1 MKLTFRHYFITCYL
15 LYPTIF
21 VAKYFEIR
29 WAEKIFVPFFVIL
42 VLAFNVHI
50 NPIKKGKNRF
60 LMYAFLFV
68 CVGDII
74 INLISFNEWS
84 VFSFVLTHINLI
96 LFFSFKHHWSSGD
109 VKYTIPVA
117 LLSISIFF
125 WALPNIPT
133 TKEAVLFG
141 CYLLVLSTMLWRA
154 VSFLGTK
161 ELAITKFLIIGGALL
176 FYLTDVCV
184 STNVV
189 INSKI
194 LLALTWICYPP
205 ALFMLSLMNY
215 PFKSKNDGQTPISVG
230 SIPEQASQ
238 N

>member
-1 MKLTFRHYFITCYL
+1 MKLTFRHYFAVCYL
-15 LYPTIF
+15 LYPAIF
-21 VAKYFEIR
+21 VAKYFEVA

-42 VLAFNVHI
+42 VLAFNVYI

-60 LMYAFLFV
+60 LLYAFLFV

-84 VFSFVLTHINLI
+84 VLSFVLTHVNLI
-96 LFFSFKHHWSSGD
+96 LFFSFKHRWSRAD
-109 VKYTIPVA
+109 LKYIIPVA
-117 LLSISIFF
+117 LLSLGIFLSF
-125 WALPNIPT
+125 RPNIPT
-133 TKEAVLFG
+133 SKEAFLFG

-154 VSFLGTK
+154 TSFLSTR
-161 ELAITKFLIIGGALL
+161 ELAITKFLIVVGALL
-176 FYLTDVCV
+176 FYLTDVFV

-189 INSKI
+189 FDSSI

-215 PFKSKNDGQTPISVG
+215 PFKSKVYKERPVSVAAAEG
-230 SIPEQASQ
+230 AES
-238 N
+238 